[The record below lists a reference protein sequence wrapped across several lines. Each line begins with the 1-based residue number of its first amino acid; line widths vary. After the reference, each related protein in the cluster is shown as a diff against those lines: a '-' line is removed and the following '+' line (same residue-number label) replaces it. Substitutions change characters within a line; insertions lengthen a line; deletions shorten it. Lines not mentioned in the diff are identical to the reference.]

1 MVKRDLMEIQKSF
14 NPEKSTYK
22 VFDELIKHNYT
33 SEEMINV
40 LSKIRGVHKYPDY
53 LKAQFL
59 DVINSLNF
67 IKEQDE
73 REKQKKLKEMEL
85 LKQQQKTKEL
95 KDIIDNL
102 EKGVEEKKKEKTE
115 DLSTVPEEIK
125 KEETK
130 PVDIVQ
136 PVVDNNINNEM
147 KNEPIK
153 ETKEENIVTP
163 MEKNKEEKIENQEQE
178 TYNEIAE
185 EIGEPIEDDG
195 RLMFIALTLLVIISL
210 VLIGLFVLLY

>member
-1 MVKRDLMEIQKSF
+1 MKDINMVKKDLMEIQKSF

-22 VFDELIKHNYT
+22 VFDELIKHDYT

-40 LSKIRGVHKYPDY
+40 LSKIRGVHKYPDF

-73 REKQKKLKEMEL
+73 REKQRKLKELEL
-85 LKQQQKTKEL
+85 LKREEKTREL

-115 DLSTVPEEIK
+115 DLSKVPEEVKNEEDKPKDVVEPVIESNKEIENK
-125 KEETK
+125 KSVETK
-130 PVDIVQ
+130 NDENIGKNI
-136 PVVDNNINNEM
+136 DNS
-147 KNEPIK
+147 
-153 ETKEENIVTP
+153 TKEEQ
-163 MEKNKEEKIENQEQE
+163 EEFS
-178 TYNEIAE
+178 NEIA
-185 EIGEPIEDDG
+185 EPIEDDG

>member
-1 MVKRDLMEIQKSF
+1 MKDINMVKKDLMEIQKSF

-22 VFDELIKHNYT
+22 VFDELIKHDYT

-40 LSKIRGVHKYPDY
+40 LSKIRGVHKYPDF

-73 REKQKKLKEMEL
+73 REKQRKLKELEL
-85 LKQQQKTKEL
+85 LKREEKTREL
-95 KDIIDNL
+95 KDIINNL
-102 EKGVEEKKKEKTE
+102 EKGVEEKKKERTE
-115 DLSTVPEEIK
+115 DLSKVPEKVNEVK
-125 KEETK
+125 QNEK
-130 PVDIVQ
+130 DLAQ
-136 PVVDNNINNEM
+136 PVIENKRSIEIENDEDIIEKTDNS
-147 KNEPIK
+147 
-153 ETKEENIVTP
+153 T
-163 MEKNKEEKIENQEQE
+163 EEKQKESSDE
-178 TYNEIAE
+178 TFE
-185 EIGEPIEDDG
+185 EIDEPIEDDG

>member
-1 MVKRDLMEIQKSF
+1 
-14 NPEKSTYK
+14 
-22 VFDELIKHNYT
+22 
-33 SEEMINV
+33 
-40 LSKIRGVHKYPDY
+40 
-53 LKAQFL
+53 
-59 DVINSLNF
+59 
-67 IKEQDE
+67 
-73 REKQKKLKEMEL
+73 
-85 LKQQQKTKEL
+85 
-95 KDIIDNL
+95 
-102 EKGVEEKKKEKTE
+102 
-115 DLSTVPEEIK
+115 
-125 KEETK
+125 
-130 PVDIVQ
+130 
-136 PVVDNNINNEM
+136 M